1 MKNLILALTILVS
14 TVSIHVHADSLEHV
28 PNVLA
33 RSPNTGQPDI
43 WKKFIGE
50 NTWQDSD
57 DVPDLIDFSY
67 AGFKNGEEG
76 IPEASGRII
85 DVTDHGAV
93 PNDGRDDTNAINSAL
108 AAARTNDIVYF
119 PAGKYD
125 VFKDV
130 DRGGQFIV
138 NPTWPATAKDQ
149 IIIKGA
155 GAQGAPRG
163 TTIKRHSP
171 LRNNFRFTFTTGWRA
186 NGSEV
191 AVTGY
196 HAKGTKSFTVE
207 NASSLIGKR
216 FVGFKAENQTG
227 DLFRQH
233 VSKSRSSFPSSYTNI
248 RNGIE
253 LSETHEIDRIE
264 GNRVYVK
271 APLLTNVTPTFRA
284 YSRDLAVGMGFEE
297 LHIEANV
304 ANNYVHLD
312 YGHNGIGLQ
321 NTAHSYI
328 RNCRFTNVDTGFGM
342 GGSYAS
348 SVIGIRIDGRDGHY
362 PGYSGG
368 NTYCF
373 IGLVEQHTDGK
384 GIHGISSSA
393 SAGTVMWGIG
403 GPSIHGPDTHGA
415 QGRDSLWDN
424 YRAYSH
430 QAIGGALQNLP
441 HHLDGYVRWNNVT
454 KVWGGGNW
462 YNEGKWGFKVTQA
475 ILIGYD
481 VEGRPW
487 PVNAYVEGFD
497 RVVDPISL
505 YVAQLERRLGYEP
518 AWIQHAIRNYEVF
531 TQKINGTYV
540 GSPAN
545 NSPVIAGDE
554 TLTLTFPETHSES
567 ILHTFSATDQD
578 DDSLSWYL
586 TGEDKDSFKS
596 SSFTGN
602 AILKR
607 AFRF

>member
-1 MKNLILALTILVS
+1 MIYLDNMF
-14 TVSIHVHADSLEHV
+14 
-28 PNVLA
+28 
-33 RSPNTGQPDI
+33 Q
-43 WKKFIGE
+43 
-50 NTWQDSD
+50 
-57 DVPDLIDFSY
+57 
-67 AGFKNGEEG
+67 
-76 IPEASGRII
+76 
-85 DVTDHGAV
+85 
-93 PNDGRDDTNAINSAL
+93 
-108 AAARTNDIVYF
+108 
-119 PAGKYD
+119 
-125 VFKDV
+125 
-130 DRGGQFIV
+130 
-138 NPTWPATAKDQ
+138 
-149 IIIKGA
+149 
-155 GAQGAPRG
+155 
-163 TTIKRHSP
+163 
-171 LRNNFRFTFTTGWRA
+171 
-186 NGSEV
+186 
-191 AVTGY
+191 
-196 HAKGTKSFTVE
+196 
-207 NASSLIGKR
+207 
-216 FVGFKAENQTG
+216 
-227 DLFRQH
+227 
-233 VSKSRSSFPSSYTNI
+233 KSRSSFPSSYTNI

-312 YGHNGIGLQ
+312 YGHTGIGLQ

-362 PGYSGG
+362 PGYSGN

-505 YVAQLERRLGYEP
+505 YVGS
-518 AWIQHAIRNYEVF
+518 IR
-531 TQKINGTYV
+531 T
-540 GSPAN
+540 
-545 NSPVIAGDE
+545 
-554 TLTLTFPETHSES
+554 
-567 ILHTFSATDQD
+567 
-578 DDSLSWYL
+578 
-586 TGEDKDSFKS
+586 
-596 SSFTGN
+596 
-602 AILKR
+602 
-607 AFRF
+607 